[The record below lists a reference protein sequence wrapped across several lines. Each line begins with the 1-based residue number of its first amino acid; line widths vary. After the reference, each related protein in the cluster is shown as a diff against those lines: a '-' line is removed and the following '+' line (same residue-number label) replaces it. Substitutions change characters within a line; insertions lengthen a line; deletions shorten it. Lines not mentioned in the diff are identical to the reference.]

1 MWASPHSQ
9 IQRNHKELLHRLD
22 SLNNLMLAKTPHS
35 EDPFI
40 EATVCD
46 CSKGSDLDD
55 FSSALKDAFM
65 FKDTYDQK
73 IYT

>member
-1 MWASPHSQ
+1 
-9 IQRNHKELLHRLD
+9 
-22 SLNNLMLAKTPHS
+22 MLAKLPHS